1 MPHVNVKI
9 ARAYRQ
15 TGETGRIHY
24 IVVRADG
31 SERRL
36 YVDRDTGRGLYD
48 FLDEQLVDQGYT
60 GTKADP
66 DAANR

>member
-1 MPHVNVKI
+1 MPHVNIKI
-9 ARAYRQ
+9 LRAYRQ

-24 IVVRADG
+24 IVGRSDG

-36 YVDRDTGRGLYD
+36 FADRTTNPGLYD
-48 FLDEQLVDQGYT
+48 LLNQELLAQNYA

-66 DAANR
+66 KAAER